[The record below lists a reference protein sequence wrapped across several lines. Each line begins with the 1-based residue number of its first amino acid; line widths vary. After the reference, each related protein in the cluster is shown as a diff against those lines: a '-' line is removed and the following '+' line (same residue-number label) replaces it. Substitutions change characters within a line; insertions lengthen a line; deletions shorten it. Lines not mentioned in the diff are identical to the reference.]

1 MWKNSPPVTLTMLSF
16 FDLPLYLLH
25 KLLLY
30 NQRFV
35 DFLFIICCLA
45 VAPKLIIPSG
55 KLNNNR
61 FRRILFI
68 FYISFY
74 VFLFL
79 KTIIP
84 QMKSRLLSS
93 LFIYLNHFVPSIPIS
108 SSSKQSPKK
117 TFSRNEKMSFCFS

>member
-1 MWKNSPPVTLTMLSF
+1 MEEFTTCYSYNVVF

-25 KLLLY
+25 KLLLS

-61 FRRILFI
+61 FRSILFTFYLL
-68 FYISFY
+68 FYI
-74 VFLFL
+74 FLFL
-79 KTIIP
+79 KTIIK
-84 QMKSRLLSS
+84 QKH
-93 LFIYLNHFVPSIPIS
+93 IIPV
-108 SSSKQSPKK
+108 
-117 TFSRNEKMSFCFS
+117 